1 MEVVGRMRLSGR
13 TRLILGVHN
22 NHYSSAGGGSVVWGR
37 VNHELLRRN
46 RHVAAPRASYE
57 DRNMNS
63 AATASTSS
71 YDNDSASTDESIG
84 VTCVGFSTRG
94 IDALKRLHESGM
106 PASTTMWCL
115 DTDANVIE
123 STKGFSESIL
133 MDARSLSPQD
143 VRRIIGRTASDAG
156 GQGNIGSGDGCLA
169 FVLSPSTG
177 IAEESLL
184 QLTHS
189 FRAAGHFTVAAVVS
203 PFDFEGPLKKN
214 QSKQL
219 VAELSKLAHV
229 VVVLEQDVL
238 LKQSYGDDKT
248 LTVSESTEI
257 AISALEHTVRC
268 IVQAVHASEML
279 KSTQGGLMWH
289 GKELKHFKRLI
300 SPPLQH
306 LLTQKGLGVLGRGRA
321 LLPQKAAMSMGH
333 SAALMHLASE
343 AVAGAAESPFIEGVI
358 DRAGGVLCCLRI
370 PDDESLRALLG
381 DSAVGSQEEI
391 DRAYKLAAQA
401 SAGALRSMTGSGCD
415 EFLVYV
421 EKYRCSEDM
430 SGGSMNVEA
439 TMLVLW
445 SDENISAAK
454 ASWKSSWDI
463 NSDTGNQKP
472 VAPVKNNTVVSKST
486 GGDAEAKKSWGMLSA
501 LAGGDQAQKGAA
513 RQTPPPPVVKK
524 PVVVKPTPEE
534 KEKRRM
540 KENVTVGDYLAESLT
555 AQSLDLPPAA
565 ARWRQEHRSGQLK
578 QRRLV
583 VWEVDEDEPWES
595 DESKPKNP
603 LKAFL
608 SGDRRGSDKSKKVN
622 VRDRIAGVLAQDR
635 DEAWEAE
642 VRDGFRNNNNL

>member
-1 MEVVGRMRLSGR
+1 MEVVGRVRLCGG
-13 TRLILGVHN
+13 TRLIQSVN
-22 NHYSSAGGGSVVWGR
+22 NNNNNVWGR
-37 VNHELLRRN
+37 VNQRDVARRR
-46 RHVAAPRASYE
+46 RHVSVPRASFE
-57 DRNMNS
+57 DRSNVNS
-63 AATASTSS
+63 AATASTPS
-71 YDNDSASTDESIG
+71 YDSVDDSIG

-94 IDALKRLHESGM
+94 IDALRRLHESGGM
-106 PASTTMWCL
+106 PAASTTMWCL

-133 MDARSLSPQD
+133 MDERSLSPQD

-268 IVQAVHASEML
+268 IVQAVNASEML

-289 GKELKHFKRLI
+289 GKELRHFKRLI

-370 PDDESLRALLG
+370 PDDDSLKALLG
-381 DSAVGSQEEI
+381 DSAVGSHEEI
-391 DRAYKLAAQA
+391 DRACKLAAQA

-415 EFLVYV
+415 EFLVYI

-430 SGGSMNVEA
+430 SGGSINVEA

-445 SDENISAAK
+445 SDENISATK

-463 NSDTGNQKP
+463 NLGDGNQKTT
-472 VAPVKNNTVVSKST
+472 APTKKPSVGSKNAD
-486 GGDAEAKKSWGMLSA
+486 GDVEAKKSWGMLSA
-501 LAGGDQAQKGAA
+501 LAGGDQAKKGAA
-513 RQTPPPPVVKK
+513 ASPPPVVKR

-540 KENVTVGDYLAESLT
+540 KDNVTVGDYLAESLT

-595 DESKPKNP
+595 EDSKPKNP
-603 LKAFL
+603 LKALL
-608 SGDRRGSDKSKKVN
+608 SGDRRGGDKPKKVN
-622 VRDRIAGVLAQDR
+622 VRDRVAGVLAQDR

-642 VRDGFRNNNNL
+642 VRDSFQDKNNI